1 MTAAMLLMMV
11 AFSGCKDDSEEW
23 PVTNGNPPVLTME
36 SKHLV
41 GSPGSSIY
49 LKGHIEDADGIRMIK
64 IECPSL
70 YLDKTIDIIKIYGKA
85 LNSYDLDYRIDLSP
99 KETGDL
105 FRINVGVTDV
115 AGKTVTQE
123 VTVDLTG
130 DVS

>member
-1 MTAAMLLMMV
+1 
-11 AFSGCKDDSEEW
+11 
-23 PVTNGNPPVLTME
+23 
-36 SKHLV
+36 
-41 GSPGSSIY
+41 
-49 LKGHIEDADGIRMIK
+49 MIK